1 MTTKRTVTDAAAPAA
16 TPKVKFEVTRTQL
29 WRSRNRGGGG
39 WPAVMR
45 HIEGENA
52 VVVVMDQGRVCA
64 GIVADSGRAGRD
76 GIALTNR
83 VGTLRDAALAEGR
96 EVRITRFG
104 QVVARIIPPER
115 IPDYLAGWTPPAPAV
130 ATPKAVAP
138 KSTTPKVAATKAVAP
153 RATTPKATTP
163 KATTPKA
170 AMRRARAAS
179 ASDARHAGRRDL
191 IREAVERRFAGL
203 AGKRTGGTGSPK
215 ARKRGRPSG
224 ETAFAKVDETLF
236 AEKDEMTEESLA
248 VLDEM
253 LKG

>member
-96 EVRITRFG
+96 EARITRFG

-138 KSTTPKVAATKAVAP
+138 KASAPKVGATKTVAP
-153 RATTPKATTP
+153 R
-163 KATTPKA
+163 ATTPKA
-170 AMRRARAAS
+170 AMRRATAAS
-179 ASDARHAGRRDL
+179 APDARHAGRRDL
-191 IREAVERRFAGL
+191 IREAVERRLAGS
-203 AGKRTGGTGSPK
+203 AGKRAGGTGSPK
-215 ARKRGRPSG
+215 ARKHGRPSG

-236 AEKDEMTEESLA
+236 AEKDEMTEGNLA
-248 VLDEM
+248 FLDEM

>member
-52 VVVVMDQGRVCA
+52 VAVVVDQGRVCA

-83 VGTLRDAALAEGR
+83 VGTQRNAAIVEGR
-96 EVRITRFG
+96 EAQITRFG

-138 KSTTPKVAATKAVAP
+138 KTTTPKVAATKTVAP
-153 RATTPKATTP
+153 RATTSKAAIRRATT
-163 KATTPKA
+163 
-170 AMRRARAAS
+170 AS
-179 ASDARHAGRRDL
+179 APDALLAARRDL
-191 IREAVERRFAGL
+191 IRKAVERRLAGF
-203 AGKRTGGTGSPK
+203 AGKRAEWSWL
-215 ARKRGRPSG
+215 AESG
-224 ETAFAKVDETLF
+224 EGPALRRDRIR
-236 AEKDEMTEESLA
+236 ESR
-248 VLDEM
+248 
-253 LKG
+253 

>member
-83 VGTLRDAALAEGR
+83 VGTLRDAALTEGR
-96 EVRITRFG
+96 EARITRFG

-138 KSTTPKVAATKAVAP
+138 KTTTPKVAATKTVAP
-153 RATTPKATTP
+153 RATTSKAAIRRATT
-163 KATTPKA
+163 
-170 AMRRARAAS
+170 AS
-179 ASDARHAGRRDL
+179 APDALLAARRDL
-191 IREAVERRFAGL
+191 IRKAVERRLAGF
-203 AGKRTGGTGSPK
+203 AGKRAEWSWL
-215 ARKRGRPSG
+215 AESG
-224 ETAFAKVDETLF
+224 EGPALRRDRIR
-236 AEKDEMTEESLA
+236 ESR
-248 VLDEM
+248 
-253 LKG
+253 

>member
-29 WRSRNRGGGG
+29 WRSRNRAGGG

-96 EVRITRFG
+96 EARITRFG

-130 ATPKAVAP
+130 ATPKVVAP
-138 KSTTPKVAATKAVAP
+138 KASAPKVAATKAVAP
-153 RATTPKATTP
+153 R
-163 KATTPKA
+163 ATTPKA

-191 IREAVERRFAGL
+191 IREAVERRLAGL

-224 ETAFAKVDETLF
+224 ENPFAKVDETLF
-236 AEKDEMTEESLA
+236 AEKDEMTEENLA

>member
-96 EVRITRFG
+96 EARITRFG

-153 RATTPKATTP
+153 RATTPKAV
-163 KATTPKA
+163 
-170 AMRRARAAS
+170 MRRATAAS
-179 ASDARHAGRRDL
+179 APDARHAGRRDL
-191 IREAVERRFAGL
+191 IREAVERRLAGS
-203 AGKRTGGTGSPK
+203 AGKRAGGTGSPK
-215 ARKRGRPSG
+215 ARKHGRPSG

-236 AEKDEMTEESLA
+236 AEKDEMTEGNLA
-248 VLDEM
+248 FLDEM

>member
-96 EVRITRFG
+96 EARITRFG

-138 KSTTPKVAATKAVAP
+138 KASAPKVAATKAVAP
-153 RATTPKATTP
+153 R
-163 KATTPKA
+163 ATTPKA

-179 ASDARHAGRRDL
+179 ASDARHAGRRAL
-191 IREAVERRFAGL
+191 IREAVERRLAGL
-203 AGKRTGGTGSPK
+203 AGKRMGGTGSPK

-224 ETAFAKVDETLF
+224 ENAFAKVDETLF

>member
-1 MTTKRTVTDAAAPAA
+1 
-16 TPKVKFEVTRTQL
+16 
-29 WRSRNRGGGG
+29 
-39 WPAVMR
+39 MR

-96 EVRITRFG
+96 EARITRFG

-138 KSTTPKVAATKAVAP
+138 KASAPKVAATKAVAP
-153 RATTPKATTP
+153 R
-163 KATTPKA
+163 ATTPKA

-191 IREAVERRFAGL
+191 IREAVERRLAGL

-224 ETAFAKVDETLF
+224 ENAFAKVDETLF